1 MTNNELS
8 VCKAQ
13 NDCIWSLYGLI
24 KNFVSAVPSGLT
36 RVMAVSIPTGWGKT
50 RIAIQ
55 SVLRATKSKKAT
67 VILYPQRNGHIN
79 EIWKRP
85 TDWKQS
91 LDSQFFFLSNWTPLD
106 EKDGAKEFSFK
117 RKNGDD
123 WIDDDSVASRPTI
136 SVHLK
141 KKFYC
146 VVNRKK
152 KKQSHKINRTK
163 HLKSGK
169 SPIFFIIDEWHAHD
183 FLKKYEDFCD
193 EKGIELGES
202 VDVFWRKELL
212 GEPLGIE
219 SMRNLFILLLSA
231 TPIAATNRMDRLYEF
246 ASDSIIDKENQKDFR
261 AFEALTGI
269 GNQNREGEN
278 QYKIYGI
285 YPKVLKL
292 KMDILETE
300 KKAVRENECI
310 VKLQNK
316 KLLGLWRKDF
326 IELSQEVL
334 KKKKVKSAKKEASDN
349 FGNIIYQQEQSA
361 IISGKHLK
369 IQNLF
374 SLLKKFKERKFLI
387 FCVYRDKVANKL
399 FELIESKYGSGS
411 VDYLNKGDRKKI
423 LDAFNDPQS
432 DLRYLIATDKDSQGI
447 DLQQSEAWIIHYE
460 LPWNPIRVIQRFGR
474 VWRLNKPNAENADDE
489 LTRPVAFYIPS
500 TYSAEEEKIN
510 RLQRRWKTLEKVLP
524 KLSSKCLPP
533 IRFDLAL
540 GIRVTPSPYK
550 ECTCCGKD
558 GKRKML
564 YSTESEA
571 LIAAKRRSK
580 KKIPLRVY
588 QCLDECGYHLTS
600 NQE

>member
-1 MTNNELS
+1 MVKTLVRDASELS
-8 VCKAQ
+8 
-13 NDCIWSLYGLI
+13 DLLERIYGERIEINPLEEYIGNIDATLDTIKFKITFRTDHYLI
-24 KNFVSAVPSGLT
+24 IS
-36 RVMAVSIPTGWGKT
+36 
-50 RIAIQ
+50 
-55 SVLRATKSKKAT
+55 TKKSSK
-67 VILYPQRNGHIN
+67 
-79 EIWKRP
+79 E
-85 TDWKQS
+85 
-91 LDSQFFFLSNWTPLD
+91 
-106 EKDGAKEFSFK
+106 
-117 RKNGDD
+117 
-123 WIDDDSVASRPTI
+123 
-136 SVHLK
+136 
-141 KKFYC
+141 
-146 VVNRKK
+146 
-152 KKQSHKINRTK
+152 
-163 HLKSGK
+163 
-169 SPIFFIIDEWHAHD
+169 
-183 FLKKYEDFCD
+183 
-193 EKGIELGES
+193 
-202 VDVFWRKELL
+202 
-212 GEPLGIE
+212 
-219 SMRNLFILLLSA
+219 
-231 TPIAATNRMDRLYEF
+231 
-246 ASDSIIDKENQKDFR
+246 IIDKLFSL
-261 AFEALTGI
+261 LTKVMG
-269 GNQNREGEN
+269 GEN
-278 QYKIYGI
+278 PICRYDLPQLESDIIEDEEVLEWDIATPEERLKEIVNGIAFPGCEKIYNLKLYNGREISYYLETEEEKKERIENTKIYGI

-292 KMDILETE
+292 KMDFLETE

-349 FGNIIYQQEQSA
+349 FGNVIYQQEQSA
-361 IISGKHLK
+361 IISGEHLK

-374 SLLKKFKERKFLI
+374 ALLKKFKERKFLI

-588 QCLDECGYHLTS
+588 QCPDECGYHLTS